1 VKLPSPI
8 LVALAASWLLVAP
21 AQAAAE
27 IYRWRDAQGREH
39 FTTNLQQVPASQR
52 EAARRAAEQ
61 ADSRVNYHTPP
72 PARGGAAR
80 PAKSAAPP
88 PAPAAQGPQWNC
100 SAVRRKARELR
111 KTITYH
117 RNRIEADARRADDIT
132 RNAYSRRKYEARGE
146 ESAEWLA
153 KAETAYERFTQE
165 QRRKGVPPGCLRP

>member
-1 VKLPSPI
+1 MKLAPI
-8 LVALAASWLLVAP
+8 LVAWTAVWLLLAP
-21 AQAAAE
+21 AQVSAE

-52 EAARRAAEQ
+52 DAARRAAEQ

-72 PARGGAAR
+72 PARSGAAA
-80 PAKSAAPP
+80 PAKSAAPS
-88 PAPAAQGPQWNC
+88 PAPAPQSSQWNC
-100 SAVRRKARELR
+100 AAIRREARELR
-111 KTITYH
+111 KAVTYH

-153 KAETAYERFTQE
+153 KAEAAYERFTQE
-165 QRRKGVPPGCLRP
+165 QRRKGVPPGCLRPR